1 MLPMEDRMLLE
12 DVFHGI
18 RLAPETID
26 EIMTM
31 LDAEADSVHEGQPAE
46 VDASWFGGSATGGHR
61 LATNTT
67 MAHQAIV
74 EEMKDMVAG
83 LRGYRD
89 NIRLWAQD
97 LTGADQDTAT
107 VLTGIE
113 TAAACVTSPTF
124 DSQCALPTE
133 GEGDR

>member
-12 DVFHGI
+12 DVFRGI
-18 RLAPETID
+18 QLAPKTIE

-31 LDAEADSVHEGQPAE
+31 LDAEAETMDSGKPLD
-46 VDASWFGGSATGGHR
+46 VDGSWFGGSSTGGHR
-61 LATNTT
+61 LATNTA

-74 EEMKDMVAG
+74 DEMKAMVAG

-97 LTGADQDTAT
+97 LTDVDQDSAT
-107 VLTGIE
+107 VMTGFE
-113 TAAACVTSPTF
+113 TAAGCVTSPTF
-124 DSQCALPTE
+124 DTQCTLPTE
-133 GEGDR
+133 GEDD